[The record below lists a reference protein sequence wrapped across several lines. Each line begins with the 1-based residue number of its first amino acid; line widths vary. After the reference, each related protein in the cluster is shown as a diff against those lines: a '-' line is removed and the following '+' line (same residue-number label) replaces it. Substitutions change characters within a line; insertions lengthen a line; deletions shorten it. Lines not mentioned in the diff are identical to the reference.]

1 MGGGLGDLLAM
12 PFGLLMKGCYLLV
25 KNYGIA
31 LLIFT
36 IITRLI
42 TLPLNI
48 KQQRS
53 TARMSQI
60 QPELEKLKQKYGKN
74 QEKLNEETM
83 KLYSKYNVNPMTGCL
98 PALIP
103 IILLYAMIPV
113 VYKPLTYI
121 TDASRD
127 NISADSTLIKNLY
140 SISTVID
147 SDGQTVDEILEGLT
161 GDDRVA
167 KLEEKIDG
175 IINSEDD
182 KYKNASKTL
191 SAIGEDNWKKALTVL
206 AENEGLDKFISDPTI
221 FTANIM
227 QNRYGPEVLFFN
239 FHTKGDGKYLGIL
252 HNDVQQ
258 EIKDFNYTAFGLD
271 LGKIP
276 STSDATVMIPI
287 ISAVLQLVTTII
299 SQIFQKKNNPSM
311 KMQSSM
317 LFMFLMFPLLSLW
330 IGFKFPC
337 ALGIYWIYSSLFA
350 VAQVFFLNI
359 VYTPDKIKELAE
371 KDAEKAKQRRK
382 EKGPSM
388 FEKALEIKN
397 EQNGKASSVKL
408 DKDNDDDD
416 DNDSDS
422 DDGDKKLTK
431 AQQREANKKKL
442 NEARRRYA
450 EKYGDE
456 YHED

>member
-1 MGGGLGDLLAM
+1 MGGLGDLLAM
-12 PFGLLMKGCYLLV
+12 PFGWLMKGCYFLV

-53 TARMSQI
+53 TARMAQI
-60 QPELEKLKQKYGKN
+60 QPELEKIKQKYGKN

-83 KLYSKYNVNPMTGCL
+83 KLYAKYNVNPMASCL

-121 TDASRD
+121 TDADRN
-127 NISADSTLIKNLY
+127 NINADSVLIKNLY

-147 SDGQTVDEILEGLT
+147 SDGETVEQLLEGVT
-161 GDDRVA
+161 GEERVK
-167 KLEEKIDG
+167 KLEEKVNE
-175 IINSEDD
+175 IINSQDD
-182 KYKNASKTL
+182 KYKMASKTL
-191 SAIGEDNWKKALTVL
+191 SAIGEDDRKKALTAL
-206 AENEGLDKFISDPTI
+206 SENDGLDTFISDPTI

-227 QNRYGPEVLFFN
+227 QNHYGPEVLFFN
-239 FHTKGDGKYLGIL
+239 FHTKGDGKYLSLL
-252 HNDVQQ
+252 HEDVQK
-258 EIKDFNYTAFGLD
+258 EVRDFNYTAFGLD

-276 STSDATVMIPI
+276 STQDATIMIPI
-287 ISAVLQLVTTII
+287 LSAVLQLITTII
-299 SQIFQKKNNPSM
+299 SQIFQKKNNPAM
-311 KMQSSM
+311 KMQGSM
-317 LFMFLMFPLLSLW
+317 LIMFMAFPLLSLW

-350 VAQVFFLNI
+350 VGQVFFLNL

-371 KDAEKAKQRRK
+371 KDAEKAKK
-382 EKGPSM
+382 KGPSM
-388 FEKALEIKN
+388 LERALEVRN
-397 EQNGKASSVKL
+397 EQQGGKKL
-408 DKDNDDDD
+408 DLSKKNDDDDDDD
-416 DNDSDS
+416 DNDSEE
-422 DDGDKKLTK
+422 DGDKKLTK
-431 AQQREANKKKL
+431 AQQKEANRQKL

-456 YHED
+456 YHEDP

>member
-1 MGGGLGDLLAM
+1 MGGLGDILAM
-12 PFGLLMKGCYLLV
+12 PFGWLMKGCYLLV

-53 TARMSQI
+53 TARMAQI
-60 QPELEKLKQKYGKN
+60 QPELEKIKQKYGKN

-83 KLYSKYNVNPMTGCL
+83 KLYAKYNVNPMASCL

-121 TDASRD
+121 TNADKN
-127 NISADSTLIKNLY
+127 NISEDSALIKNVY

-147 SDGQTVDEILEGLT
+147 GDGKTVEQLLEGIT
-161 GDDRVA
+161 GEEDRVK
-167 KLEEKIDG
+167 KLEETVNE
-175 IINSEDD
+175 IINSQDE
-182 KYKNASKTL
+182 KYKNASRTL
-191 SAIGEDNWKKALTVL
+191 SAISEDGRKKALTAL
-206 AENEGLDKFISDPTI
+206 AENDGLDMFISDPAN

-227 QNRYGPEVLFFN
+227 QNHYGPEVLFFN
-239 FHTKGDGKYLGIL
+239 FNTKGDGKYLSLL
-252 HNDVQQ
+252 HEDVQK
-258 EIKDFNYTAFGLD
+258 EVKDFNYTAFGLD

-276 STSDATVMIPI
+276 STQDATVMIPI
-287 ISAVLQLVTTII
+287 LSAVLQLITTII
-299 SQIFQKKNNPSM
+299 SQIFQKKHNPSM
-311 KMQSSM
+311 KMQGSM
-317 LFMFLMFPLLSLW
+317 LIMFMAFPLLSLW

-350 VAQVFFLNI
+350 VAQVFFLNL

-371 KDAEKAKQRRK
+371 KDAEKAKQRK
-382 EKGPSM
+382 KGPSM
-388 FEKALEIKN
+388 LERALEVRN
-397 EQNGKASSVKL
+397 EQQGGKKVAL
-408 DKDNDDDD
+408 EKDTDDDDDD
-416 DNDSDS
+416 DNDSD

-431 AQQREANKKKL
+431 AQQKESNRQKL

>member
-1 MGGGLGDLLAM
+1 MGGLGDILAM
-12 PFGLLMKGCYLLV
+12 PFGWLMKGCYLLV

-53 TARMSQI
+53 TARMAQI
-60 QPELEKLKQKYGKN
+60 QPELEKIKQKYGKN

-83 KLYSKYNVNPMTGCL
+83 KLYAKYNVNPMASCL

-121 TDASRD
+121 TNADKN
-127 NISADSTLIKNLY
+127 NISEDSALIKNVY

-147 SDGQTVDEILEGLT
+147 GDGKTVEQLLEGIT
-161 GDDRVA
+161 GEEEKVK
-167 KLEEKIDG
+167 KLEETVNG
-175 IINSEDD
+175 IINSQDD
-182 KYKNASKTL
+182 KYKMASKTL
-191 SAIGEDNWKKALTVL
+191 SAISEDGRKKALMAL
-206 AENEGLDKFISDPTI
+206 AENEGLDTFISDPAN

-227 QNRYGPEVLFFN
+227 QNHYGPEVLFFN
-239 FHTKGDGKYLGIL
+239 FNTKGDGKYLSLL
-252 HNDVQQ
+252 HEDVQK
-258 EIKDFNYTAFGLD
+258 EVKEFNYTAFGLD

-276 STSDATVMIPI
+276 STQDATVMIPI
-287 ISAVLQLVTTII
+287 LSAVLQLITTII
-299 SQIFQKKNNPSM
+299 SQIFQKKHNPSM
-311 KMQSSM
+311 KMQGSM
-317 LFMFLMFPLLSLW
+317 LIMFMAFPLLSLW

-350 VAQVFFLNI
+350 VAQVFFLNL

-371 KDAEKAKQRRK
+371 KDAEKAKQRK
-382 EKGPSM
+382 KGPSM
-388 FEKALEIKN
+388 LERALEVRN
-397 EQNGKASSVKL
+397 EQQGGKKIDLSKKN
-408 DKDNDDDD
+408 DDDDDDD
-416 DNDSDS
+416 DNDSD

-431 AQQREANKKKL
+431 AQQKESNRQKL

>member
-1 MGGGLGDLLAM
+1 M
-12 PFGLLMKGCYLLV
+12 PFGLLMKGCYFLV

-53 TARMSQI
+53 TARMAQI

-83 KLYSKYNVNPMTGCL
+83 KLYSEYNVNPMASCL

-103 IILLYAMIPV
+103 IILLYVMIPV
-113 VYKPLTYI
+113 VYKPMTYI
-121 TDASRD
+121 TDANRD
-127 NISADSTLIKNLY
+127 NIDADSQLIKNLY

-147 SDGQTVDEILEGLT
+147 NDGQSVEELLAGIT
-161 GDDRVA
+161 GEERVK
-167 KLEEKIDG
+167 KLEEKVNG

-182 KYKNASKTL
+182 KYKNAAKTL
-191 SAIGEDNWKKALTVL
+191 SAIGEDGRKKALTVL
-206 AENEGLDKFISDPTI
+206 AENDGLDKFISDPTI

-239 FHTKGDGKYLGIL
+239 FDTKGDGKYLSIL
-252 HNDVQQ
+252 HDDVQR
-258 EIKDFNYTAFGLD
+258 EIKNFNYTAFGLD

-287 ISAVLQLVTTII
+287 ISAVLQVITTVI
-299 SQIFQKKNNPSM
+299 SQIFQKKNNPAM
-311 KMQSSM
+311 KMQGSM
-317 LFMFLMFPLLSLW
+317 LFMFLMFPLLSLY

-350 VAQVFFLNI
+350 VGQVLFLNI

-371 KDAEKAKQRRK
+371 KDAEKAKQRK
-382 EKGPSM
+382 KDKGPS
-388 FEKALEIKN
+388 FLEKAIEIRN
-397 EQNGKASSVKL
+397 EQTGNAGKPKTDL
-408 DKDNDDDD
+408 KKNDDDD
-416 DNDSDS
+416 DTDD

-431 AQQREANKKKL
+431 AQQKEANRQKL

-456 YHED
+456 YTED